1 MRLRRAA
8 KDTVGVEGDCRSTMG
23 RDRDAGVKDP
33 PALPGPCV
41 AVPQVKNEVRSRDG
55 AVRWEVETHCVAGL
69 DLDGH
74 GSPVVLVPPAEAEL
88 TPDLMYWTLY
98 LMRGECG
105 HELGIVE
112 GLEDPTLEF
121 GESHG
126 LRNISTLRPSS
137 TPDDRPLGNLVQT
150 RYTFD
155 GNQYQAG
162 RNRQR

>member
-1 MRLRRAA
+1 M
-8 KDTVGVEGDCRSTMG
+8 S
-23 RDRDAGVKDP
+23 RDRDASVDDP
-33 PALPGPCV
+33 PALPGACV

-55 AVRWEVETHCVAGL
+55 AMHWEVETHFVAGL

-74 GSPVVLVPPAEAEL
+74 GSPVVLVPPADDEL
-88 TPDLMYWTLY
+88 TPDGMYWTLY

-112 GLEDPTLEF
+112 GLEDPTLEA

-137 TPDDRPLGNLVQT
+137 SAPSDRPLGNLVQT
-150 RYTFD
+150 LYTFD

-162 RNRQR
+162 KNRQR